1 MQGQQMEN
9 RTQTINII
17 DVMAHIVDKPLMVT
31 DAMARLLMDHIRAG
45 TAFQIPVYDVDE
57 TVNDEDIAIINV
69 FGGMSHRGG
78 WWRTSYESIRANF
91 RTALNDSSV
100 KAILFNFDTPG
111 GVVSGVFDLADEIRN
126 SRDVKP
132 SYAFV
137 NEQATSAGYAL
148 ASATS
153 KVFSPRTGMV
163 GSIGV
168 RMIHV
173 DFSKMDKAAG
183 IKVSIIYA
191 GARKIDFDDSM
202 PLSPEAR
209 KVGQDCVDKAYDLFV
224 KTVYKNRRVGS
235 LDLTEEKIRATEA
248 GIFEGEDA
256 KTAGLID
263 DVMTFEQAI
272 NYIKNN

>member
-17 DVMAHIVDKPLMVT
+17 DVMAHIVDKTLMVT
-31 DAMARLLMDHIRAG
+31 DAMARRLMDHIKAG

-78 WWRTSYESIRANF
+78 WWRTSYESIRAIF
-91 RTALNDSSV
+91 RIALNDPAA
-100 KAILFNFDTPG
+100 KKILLNFDTPG
-111 GVVSGVFDLADEIRN
+111 GVVAGVFDLADEIYN

-132 SYAFV
+132 IYAFV
-137 NEQATSAGYAL
+137 NEQATSGGYAL
-148 ASATS
+148 ASSAH
-153 KVFSPRTGMV
+153 KIFAPRTGMV

-168 RMIHV
+168 RMVHI
-173 DFSKMDKAAG
+173 DYSKMDKAAG

-202 PLSPEAR
+202 PLSTEAR
-209 KVGQDCVDKAYDLFV
+209 KIGQDHVDKAYDLFI
-224 KTVYKNRRVGS
+224 KTVARNRRIASVEV
-235 LDLTEEKIRATEA
+235 TEEKIRATEA
-248 GIFEGEDA
+248 GFFGGEDA